1 MSPPPLLLVH
11 GYSDKGESFR
21 TWRDLLRADGRD
33 VRVVSYETLTNEITL
48 HDIAEGFERLLKTE
62 AGLKSDEPFDAMVHS
77 TGMLVLRC
85 WLVSHTSRRDRLKH
99 LIGLAPATFG
109 SPLAHKGR
117 SWLGA
122 IFKGR
127 KVLGPDFLEAGNR
140 VLDALELGS
149 RVTWDLAEQ
158 DLLGREPCYGLT
170 RSTPF
175 AFVFVGNRG
184 YKGIKGVISPDGSD
198 GTVRWAGAA
207 LNTRKF
213 VLDLSTRPGSRR
225 TNRTRVAPW
234 SNPDLPAYLVEGLDH
249 TSILHGPNAQLI
261 GLVRRALEVDSQAS
275 FEAWQAF
282 ARKETARNAEGIT
295 PYQQFVVR
303 VVDERGDAVPDY
315 FLELRSLDGRR
326 RLDAFDEDPHPY
338 SRDRSLRCFHVDLS
352 KLGAAA
358 GAEGFQLRIIAST
371 GTSFVAYAG
380 YQDRDVVAHS
390 QPADAGDKWDASV
403 ELPAEFSIRGE
414 KVTLFYPFTTTLI
427 EIQLDRE
434 PTPLDGP
441 PTLVRMDPA

>member
-1 MSPPPLLLVH
+1 MSLPVLLVH
-11 GYSDKGESFR
+11 GYSDSGESFR
-21 TWRDLLRADGRD
+21 RWRDLLREDGRD
-33 VRVVSYETLTNEITL
+33 VRVVSYQTLTNEIAL
-48 HDIAEGFERLLKTE
+48 HDIAEGFERLLQTQ
-62 AGLKSDEPFDAMVHS
+62 AGLSRDEPFDAVVHS

-85 WLVSHTSRRDRLKH
+85 WLVSHASRRDRLKH
-99 LIGLAPATFG
+99 LVALAPATFG

-149 RVTWDLAEQ
+149 RTTWDLAEQ
-158 DLLGREPCYGLT
+158 DLLGREPFYGDT
-170 RSTPF
+170 RTTPF

-184 YKGIKGVISPDGSD
+184 YKGLKGIISPDGSD

-225 TNRTRVAPW
+225 SNRTRVAPW
-234 SNPDLPAYLVEGLDH
+234 SNPDLPAYLIEGLDH

-261 GLVRRALEVDSQAS
+261 GLVRRALEVDSRSS
-275 FEAWQAF
+275 FEEWQAF
-282 ARKETARNAEGIT
+282 AARETARNADHIP

-303 VVDERGDAVPDY
+303 VMDERGDPVPDY
-315 FLELRSLDGRR
+315 FLELRTLDGRK

-338 SRDRSLRCFHVDLS
+338 AADRSFRCFHVQLA
-352 KLGAAA
+352 KLGEAAR
-358 GAEGFQLRIIAST
+358 AEGFQLRLIAAT
-371 GTSFVAYAG
+371 GTPYVAYAG
-380 YQDRDVVAHS
+380 YQDRDVVARS
-390 QPADAGDKWDASV
+390 QPADEDGKWDASI
-403 ELPAEFSIRGE
+403 ELPAEFNVRGE

-434 PTPLDGP
+434 PTPLEGP
-441 PTLVRMDPA
+441 PFLVRMDP